1 MKLDWDAIMK
11 RMPIY
16 AYEYEAGGLNVM
28 TPSIDYWRPHEHP
41 PHHMPPRGWTRIE
54 YDLSYENLVTA
65 IEGWVKSELTPNE
78 KAVWFDI
85 NTGHFSNTFKYGE
98 LLGST
103 LSALGESMEETGKQL
118 EEASRGWKLI
128 IYRCDTDP
136 DFEFSHM
143 MKVVTKTKEERKG
156 R

>member
-1 MKLDWDAIMK
+1 MKIDWDAVME

-16 AYEYEAGGLNVM
+16 AYEYEHTGLNIM
-28 TPSIDYWRPHEHP
+28 TPSIDYWYPHLNP
-41 PHHMPPRGWTRIE
+41 PGAKPPKGWTGID
-54 YDLSYENLVTA
+54 YDLSYEGVVKALD
-65 IEGWVKSELTPNE
+65 GWLKEVLTPNE

-98 LLGST
+98 LLNST
-103 LSALGESMEETGKQL
+103 LNALGESMEETGRQL

-143 MKVVTKTKEERKG
+143 MKVVTKTKAERKG
-156 R
+156 K

>member
-1 MKLDWDAIMK
+1 MKIDWDAVME

-16 AYEYEAGGLNVM
+16 AYEYENTGLNVM
-28 TPSIDYWRPHEHP
+28 TPSIDYWYPHLNPKGAVP
-41 PHHMPPRGWTRIE
+41 PKGHTGID
-54 YDLSYENLVTA
+54 YDLSYEGVVKA
-65 IEGWVKSELTPNE
+65 IDGWLKDVLTPNE
-78 KAVWFDI
+78 KAVWLDI

-98 LLGST
+98 LLNST
-103 LSALGESMEETGKQL
+103 LNALGESMEETGKQL

-143 MKVVTKTKEERKG
+143 MKIVTKTKAERKG
-156 R
+156 L